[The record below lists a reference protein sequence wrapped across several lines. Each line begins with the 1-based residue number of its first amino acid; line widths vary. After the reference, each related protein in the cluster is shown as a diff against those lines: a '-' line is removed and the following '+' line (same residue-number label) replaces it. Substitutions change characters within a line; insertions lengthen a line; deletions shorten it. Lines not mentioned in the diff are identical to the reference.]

1 MFQAGKV
8 GGHVLMLGVSIW
20 PFFAILIFD
29 FGICSESVVLFLF
42 SFYDINTRENWKGNQ
57 E

>member
-20 PFFAILIFD
+20 SFFAILIFD